1 MPPGDRRPSVAALL
15 VALVLLGVLTG
26 VLGSAVHLARVSVLG
41 VLVPHGLVLS
51 LALVVA
57 CDVAVATAGQGMR
70 AGRGQRGGRA
80 RRLGPG
86 RALLAVA
93 AGRGLVLALLLL
105 PRAEGDVVLTGLPGS
120 TAWILLAVLLP
131 AFAAPL
137 ATAWDLRAAVR
148 GPEAVR

>member
-1 MPPGDRRPSVAALL
+1 MPPGDRRPSVAAPLG
-15 VALVLLGVLTG
+15 ALVLLGTLTG

-57 CDVAVATAGQGMR
+57 CDVAVATASQGGR

>member
-1 MPPGDRRPSVAALL
+1 MPPGDRRPSAAALL

-57 CDVAVATAGQGMR
+57 CDVAVATASRGMR
-70 AGRGQRGGRA
+70 AGPGQRGGRA

-148 GPEAVR
+148 GPEVVR